1 MILWSLPPRWR
12 YRVAIAMA
20 KEFFKAHF
28 FPEQLR
34 PQGVGAPTA

>member
-1 MILWSLPPRWR
+1 MILWSLPGRLR

-28 FPEQLR
+28 FPEQYGR
-34 PQGVGAPTA
+34 KAWFNRK